1 MFYDRPGLLF
11 LNYSLCIPQVTDADL
26 ALLKKGTKTDFCQ
39 VKPGLKVGNEE
50 GWLSQQ
56 EFMGSQ

>member
-50 GWLSQQ
+50 G
-56 EFMGSQ
+56 